1 MIEQVVPGVF
11 RIRIPLPNNPLKELN
26 SWVVRDGGRSLI
38 IDTGFNRTACFEAMQ
53 AGLAELGVDLT
64 NADFMLTHLHS
75 DHTGLVSRL
84 AAPGARIYMG
94 RVEARF
100 FGGGIDWRRVMS
112 FAIANGFDPDELKD
126 ALTAHP
132 GIKYKPE
139 NVPELT
145 LVDDGDVITVGDWHL
160 RCVVTP
166 GHTWGHT
173 CLYEPDRKVLFSGD
187 HVLWDITPHIES
199 WSWEDNALKDFIQ
212 SLLKIRDL
220 PVDIV
225 LPGHRNTFTDLRG
238 RVEALMA
245 HHETRSMEAIGVLE
259 GGALSA
265 YDTAARMTWDIRAA
279 NWQEFPIT
287 QKWFATGETLA
298 HLLYLES
305 QGRVRRNTDATVNT
319 FEINR

>member
-26 SWVVRDGGRSLI
+26 SWVVRDGGRSLV
-38 IDTGFNRTACFEAMQ
+38 IDTGFNRTACFDAMQ
-53 AGLAELGVDLT
+53 AGLAELGVDLA

-94 RVEARF
+94 RIEAGF
-100 FGGGIDWRRVMS
+100 FGGGIDWRHVMS
-112 FAIANGFDPDELKD
+112 FAIANGFDPEELKD
-126 ALTAHP
+126 ALNAHP

-199 WSWEDNALKDFIQ
+199 WSWEDNALKDFLE
-212 SLLKIRDL
+212 SLGKIRDL

-238 RVEALMA
+238 RVDALLA
-245 HHETRSMEAIGVLE
+245 HHENRSVEALGVLE
-259 GGALSA
+259 SGALSA

-279 NWQEFPIT
+279 SWQEFPIT

-319 FEINR
+319 FEAI

>member
-26 SWVVRDGGRSLI
+26 SWVVRDGDRSLV
-38 IDTGFNRTACFEAMQ
+38 IDTGFNRTACFDAMQ
-53 AGLAELGVDLT
+53 AGLAEIGVDLAK
-64 NADFMLTHLHS
+64 ADFMLTHLHS

-100 FGGGIDWRRVMS
+100 FNGGIDWRHVMS

-145 LVDDGDVITVGDWHL
+145 LVDDGDVITVGDWRL

-166 GHTWGHT
+166 GHTWGHV
-173 CLYEPDRKVLFSGD
+173 CLYEPDRKILFSGD

-199 WSWEDNALKDFIQ
+199 WSWADNALKDFLE
-212 SLLKIRDL
+212 SLGKIRDL

-225 LPGHRNTFTDLRG
+225 LPGHRSTFTNLRG
-238 RVEALMA
+238 RVDALMTHHENRSVEAL
-245 HHETRSMEAIGVLE
+245 EVLE
-259 GGALSA
+259 DGALSA
-265 YDTAARMTWDIRAA
+265 YDTAARMTWSIRAA

-305 QGRVRRNTDATVNT
+305 QGKIRRNNTATVNT
-319 FEINR
+319 FEVVR